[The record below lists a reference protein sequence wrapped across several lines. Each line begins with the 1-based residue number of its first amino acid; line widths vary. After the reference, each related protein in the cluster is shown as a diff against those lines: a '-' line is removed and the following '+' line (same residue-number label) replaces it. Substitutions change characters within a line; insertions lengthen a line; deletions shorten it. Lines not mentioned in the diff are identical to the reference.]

1 VADRTP
7 DRPDPGP
14 SLDAAIDGDALLA
27 CARELVRA
35 GGENP
40 PGGERAVA
48 DAARPHLEALG
59 CEVVEVE
66 PAPGR
71 VSLVGTLDSGRPGPT
86 LAMNG
91 HLDVVPA
98 GPLDQWE
105 HPPYEA
111 VVAGGLL
118 HGRGA
123 LDMKGAIAAALAAAG
138 ALVAGGVPWSG
149 RLSFQL
155 VADEETLG
163 PLGTRALLGAGL
175 AGADAAVVAEP
186 TGMRLATAERGAAW
200 YLLRTLG
207 RAAHGSRPADGVSAI
222 RSMSKLVLALLER
235 RWENHHPLL
244 GGPSL
249 NVGVVRG
256 GDKINMVPSWCE
268 VEVDRRTLP
277 SETPAQVTAELRAI
291 VDDLAAADP
300 SFRAEVRPIRLEP
313 ACEVEP
319 GAPVARAAA
328 AALAA
333 VGLQDGPIGMSGATD
348 ARILVHDAGVPAI
361 VLGPGDLSLAHSTAE
376 RIPVA
381 DLVTAARV
389 YARLYAAFL
398 APPS

>member
-1 VADRTP
+1 VADPAPTQP
-7 DRPDPGP
+7 DQGP
-14 SLDAAIDGDALLA
+14 SLDAALDTGALLA
-27 CARELVRA
+27 RARELVRA

-40 PGGERAVA
+40 PGDERA
-48 DAARPHLEALG
+48 AAGAVLPHLEALG
-59 CEVVEVE
+59 CQVARVE

-86 LAMNG
+86 LAVNG

-105 HPPYEA
+105 QPPYEA
-111 VVAGGLL
+111 VVADGVL

-123 LDMKGAIAAALAAAG
+123 LDMKGAIAAAIAAAE
-138 ALVAGGVPWSG
+138 ALLRSGVPWGG

-163 PLGTRALLGAGL
+163 PHGTSAVLEAGL

-186 TGMRLATAERGAAW
+186 TGMRLAIAERGAAW
-200 YLLRTLG
+200 YVLRTLG
-207 RAAHGSRPADGVSAI
+207 RAAHGSRPAEGVSAI

-235 RWENHHPLL
+235 GWERSHPLL

-249 NVGVVRG
+249 NVGVIRG
-256 GDKINMVPSWCE
+256 GDKINMVPAWCE

-277 SETPAQVTAELRAI
+277 GETPEQVGAELRAV
-291 VDDLAAADP
+291 VDELATADP
-300 SFRAEVRPIRLEP
+300 TFRAQVVPARFEL
-313 ACEVEP
+313 ACEVD
-319 GAPVARAAA
+319 AASPVALAAA
-328 AALAA
+328 AALTA
-333 VGLQDGPIGMSGATD
+333 VGLDPAPIGMSGATD
-348 ARILVHDAGVPAI
+348 ARILVHDAGIPAI
-361 VLGPGDLSLAHSTAE
+361 VLGPGDLALAHSTAE

-398 APPS
+398 GAPS